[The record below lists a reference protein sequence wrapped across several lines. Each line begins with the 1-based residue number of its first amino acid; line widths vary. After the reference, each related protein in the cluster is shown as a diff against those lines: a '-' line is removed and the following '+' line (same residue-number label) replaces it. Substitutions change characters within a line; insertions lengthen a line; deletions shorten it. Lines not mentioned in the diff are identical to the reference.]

1 MYSLRFRGYVG
12 KGYLDVSIGGRI
24 YGIPIEV
31 RSKKIGYV
39 DHYRQMLRDI
49 ADWHCTLLLEL
60 GSPLFRGYD
69 IGGRSETCYED
80 FLILDHLFNGTNLF
94 GSFMSIDSDPH
105 VEIRRERAMHPNGI
119 ATSID
124 ISRLPNLVSSGNLVC
139 RDAGPIAGHLHPLYI
154 PVTETCISRDTPE
167 NRLVKDLFLYAHD
180 LSCRLL
186 NDSKNRNGYIYP
198 NSDQASAVLDA
209 FRMELDR
216 LGVDIRTGV
225 ACREIRPGKKGFT
238 VLTDRQPVRADK
250 VILCTGSKAA
260 PVTGSDGSGYDLAK
274 NLGHRILPV
283 LPALT
288 ALQCEE
294 KFFKSIAGVRVN
306 GTVSIWSD
314 GACIAK
320 DTGELQITDYGI
332 SGIPVFQVSRYASK
346 LLYAK
351 KEVEAVLDFM
361 PDFTEEQ
368 MYAFL
373 RTRAN
378 TRPEKSAEMFL
389 IGLFHKKLCDL
400 WIRLVK
406 IPRQKT
412 SGDLTDDEIRRLSHM
427 IKEFRVRIIGTNSYD
442 KAQVC
447 CGGVDTREI
456 DQATLESVY
465 VPGLYFAGEIL
476 DVDGMCGGYNLTFAW
491 ASGYAAGMAAAAG
504 EDVGK

>member
-1 MYSLRFRGYVG
+1 MRTV
-12 KGYLDVSIGGRI
+12 VVIGGGASGMMAAVTAAAGGAHVILLEHKDRI
-24 YGIPIEV
+24 G
-31 RSKKIGYV
+31 KKILSTGNGRCNFTNIHQEPICY
-39 DHYRQMLRDI
+39 HS
-49 ADWHCTLLLEL
+49 EN
-60 GSPLFRGYD
+60 PLFPWKVIQKFD
-69 IGGRSETCYED
+69 AQAAISF
-80 FLILDHLFNGTNLF
+80 FLQLG
-94 GSFMSIDSDPH
+94 
-105 VEIRRERAMHPNGI
+105 V
-119 ATSID
+119 
-124 ISRLPNLVSSGNLVC
+124 
-139 RDAGPIAGHLHPLYI
+139 Y
-154 PVTETCISRDTPE
+154 
-167 NRLVKDLFLYAHD
+167 
-180 LSCRLL
+180 
-186 NDSKNRNGYIYP
+186 SKNRNGYIYP

-216 LGVDIRTGV
+216 LGVEIRTGV

-368 MYAFL
+368 MCLFL
-373 RTRAN
+373 RARAN

-400 WIRLVK
+400 WIRLTK

-465 VPGLYFAGEIL
+465 VPGLYFAGELL

-491 ASGYAAGMAAAAG
+491 ASGYAAGMAAAVEG
-504 EDVGK
+504 QSQLSKKRQN